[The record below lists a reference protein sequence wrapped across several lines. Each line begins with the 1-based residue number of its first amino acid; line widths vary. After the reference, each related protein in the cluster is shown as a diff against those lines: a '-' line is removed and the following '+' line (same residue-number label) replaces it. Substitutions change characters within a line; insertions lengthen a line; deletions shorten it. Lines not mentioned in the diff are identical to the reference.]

1 MTSLQFP
8 ARPSD
13 ADRERALEL
22 LRDGAAQGRLSQDTF
37 LRRLDVVL
45 TAQQHSELAAATADL
60 ESRGRAQGLVLR
72 LVGRVSSFHL
82 RVRRAWRTERLP
94 KLLLPEPGPFP
105 LRIGRAPGVGLRLN
119 HETVSR
125 HHAELRSEGR
135 GWVLRDLGSTNGTC
149 VNGRRLVG
157 EIPVGPGDHIRFGEV
172 DYVLTERRGPAGR

>member
-22 LRDGAAQGRLSQDTF
+22 LREGAAQGRLSQDTF
-37 LRRLDVVL
+37 LRRLELVL
-45 TAQQHSELAAATADL
+45 SAQHQSELELVTADL
-60 ESRGRAQGLVLR
+60 ECRGKVQGLVLR
-72 LVGRVSSFHL
+72 MVGRASAFNL

-105 LRIGRAPGVGLRLN
+105 LLIGRSPGVGLRLN

-125 HHAELRSEGR
+125 NHAELRSEGK
-135 GWVLRDLGSTNGTC
+135 GWMLRDLGSTNGTC

-157 EIPVGPGDHIRFGEV
+157 EIAVGPGDHIRFGQV
-172 DYVLTERRGPAGR
+172 DYVLTERQEPTER

>member
-22 LRDGAAQGRLSQDTF
+22 LRDGAAEGRLSQDTF
-37 LRRLDVVL
+37 LRRLELVL
-45 TAQQHSELAAATADL
+45 SAQQHSELALATADL
-60 ESRGRAQGLVLR
+60 EDRGKVQGLVLR
-72 LVGRVSSFHL
+72 AVGRVSAFHL

-125 HHAELRSEGR
+125 NHAELRSEGS
-135 GWVLRDLGSTNGTC
+135 GWMLRDLGSTNGTC

-157 EIPVGPGDHIRFGEV
+157 EIQVGPGDHIRFGEV
-172 DYVLTERRGPAGR
+172 DYVLTERRGLRER